1 MTNIPTIEEVGT
13 ALAIALSSPYM
24 QALLVP
30 IVFYL
35 VGAFSKKIIRGNH
48 GSFFALSDWYLAPDA
63 MLATIGGLILQT
75 IDLMSKFDPEV
86 HTGRTR
92 GLLVLFGITVAAYL
106 VVMAIHSHY
115 EHSTASSKKKFWW
128 LVVFANAMGFS
139 VLCLSAFAFKG
150 IS

>member
-1 MTNIPTIEEVGT
+1 MIDIPTIEEVGT
-13 ALAIALSSPYM
+13 SIASGLSSSYV

-75 IDLMSKFDPEV
+75 IDLMSKFNPEL

-92 GLLVLFGITVAAYL
+92 ALLVIFGITVAAYL

-115 EHSTASSKKKFWW
+115 EHTAASPKKKFWW
-128 LVVFANAMGFS
+128 LVVFANGLGFS
-139 VLCLSAFAFKG
+139 VLCLATFAFKG

>member
-1 MTNIPTIEEVGT
+1 MINIPTIEEAGT
-13 ALAIALSSPYM
+13 TIATWLSSPYM

-30 IVFYL
+30 IVFYV
-35 VGAFSKKIIRGNH
+35 VGAFSKKIIRGNN

-75 IDLMSKFDPEV
+75 IDLMSKFDPLL

-92 GLLVLFGITVAAYL
+92 ALLVLFGITVAAYL

-115 EHSTASSKKKFWW
+115 QQPTASPKKQFWW
-128 LVVFANAMGFS
+128 LVIFANGLGFS
-139 VLCLSAFAFKG
+139 VLCLSTFAFKG